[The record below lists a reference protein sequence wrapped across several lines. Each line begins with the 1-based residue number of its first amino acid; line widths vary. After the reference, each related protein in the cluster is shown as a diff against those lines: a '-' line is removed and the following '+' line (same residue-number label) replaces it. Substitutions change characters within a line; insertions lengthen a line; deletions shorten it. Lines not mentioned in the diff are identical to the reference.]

1 MAVST
6 VGMSPRVP
14 GSPPPLGKADSSGE
28 GSLSGRSDQS
38 VDSTPLALGGAPL
51 PRIKT
56 SCSPKSPPSTPDRSS
71 QGGHSCRSTP
81 REESD
86 KTPPSTA
93 PNQPQQTS
101 STSENDHQGFGAIFK
116 NLFDGLTKDGFAAF
130 KDGKFPEFLAD
141 KGSAVI
147 GILGQMAYMAAGKSV
162 MVMGFQAGI
171 QMLKDMMAVFIDSL
185 KAVSFKQ

>member
-14 GSPPPLGKADSSGE
+14 GSPPLSPKKA
-28 GSLSGRSDQS
+28 GSLPTGYPPDQS
-38 VDSTPLALGGAPL
+38 VQGGGSTPFSPGGAQL

-56 SCSPKSPPSTPDRSS
+56 SRSTSQPSTPDRSS
-71 QGGHSCRSTP
+71 QGAHSCMTTP
-81 REESD
+81 REGACQ
-86 KTPPSTA
+86 TPASTA
-93 PNQPQQTS
+93 PNQPEQTS
-101 STSENDHQGFGAIFK
+101 SKSENDNQGFGVIFK

-147 GILGQMAYMAAGKSV
+147 GILGQMAYMAAGKSL